1 METIPTYDV
10 LFDFDFS
17 YVHKELKLLPYEDE
31 YLISNSHAKRF

>member
-17 YVHKELKLLPYEDE
+17 YVHKELKLLSYEFE
-31 YLISNSHAKRF
+31 YLITKFVGKNF